1 MFFHINT
8 VRVATTYDGCQW
20 QLATVIVTIMI
31 VATMRDAT
39 VRVSTKRFS
48 TMIVAI
54 MIVATMI
61 VATITF
67 QWHHIGF
74 GILSVVIE
82 DTFNNVQ
89 GTELNNIYQ

>member
-1 MFFHINT
+1 MRVAT
-8 VRVATTYDGCQW
+8 VRVSTMIVAITIV
-20 QLATVIVTIMI
+20 ATVIVTI
-31 VATMRDAT
+31 
-39 VRVSTKRFS
+39 
-48 TMIVAI
+48 
-54 MIVATMI
+54 MI

>member
-8 VRVATTYDGCQW
+8 VRVAT
-20 QLATVIVTIMI
+20 M
-31 VATMRDAT
+31 
-39 VRVSTKRFS
+39 RVSTMK
-48 TMIVAI
+48 VAI
-54 MIVATMI
+54 MIVATVI
-61 VATITF
+61 VPTITF

-74 GILSVVIE
+74 GILSAVIE